1 MEDIIIYNIDY
12 LTLKICFYE
21 VDCKLSVETDF
32 YSIIKFDSKED
43 TERVYNKLVNCK
55 EFEVSNDCITNGTS
69 LTITGDATVS
79 YDSTSKLLMVLV
91 MN

>member
-1 MEDIIIYNIDY
+1 MYNIDY

-32 YSIIKFDSKED
+32 YSTIKFDSED
-43 TERVYNKLVNCK
+43 DAKRVYNKLVNCK
-55 EFEVSNDCITNGTS
+55 EFRDSNDCDLFCTTV
-69 LTITGDATVS
+69 TITGDATVS
-79 YDSTSKLLMVLV
+79 YDSTSKLLMVLI